1 MLPNVVT
8 KTLSLSAPNHCDDN
22 TDEEEA
28 DSSEIGFNLK
38 KIDRFVP
45 DTERANVVGKAVRS
59 VFTNVRERFQAVN
72 ENRAIAVE
80 EERDPFEFVD
90 EASGSPLM
98 EIRAA
103 KRKRED
109 VGEHGGKRKKRNKI
123 SESIGKLD
131 MKRVQMVGWG
141 GGGRR
146 EGICVCER
154 QIDRQKTSSK
164 FGIPINIQIAFHDS

>member
-45 DTERANVVGKAVRS
+45 DTERAKVVGKAVRS

-103 KRKRED
+103 KRKRGD
-109 VGEHGGKRKKRNKI
+109 VEEHGGKRKKRNKI

-131 MKRVQMVGWG
+131 MKRVQMVG
-141 GGGRR
+141 
-146 EGICVCER
+146 
-154 QIDRQKTSSK
+154 
-164 FGIPINIQIAFHDS
+164 

>member
-109 VGEHGGKRKKRNKI
+109 VGEHGGKRKKRNKL

-131 MKRVQMVGWG
+131 MKRVQMG
-141 GGGRR
+141 GEKGYVFVRDR
-146 EGICVCER
+146 QR
-154 QIDRQKTSSK
+154 QIDRQKTSFK